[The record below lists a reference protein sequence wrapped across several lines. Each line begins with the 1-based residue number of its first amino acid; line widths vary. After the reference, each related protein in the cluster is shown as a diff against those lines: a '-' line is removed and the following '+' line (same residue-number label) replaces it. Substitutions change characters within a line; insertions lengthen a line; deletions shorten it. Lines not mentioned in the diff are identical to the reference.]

1 MRKPNTIFRP
11 SSVNDIYSD
20 YACGKTCLYS
30 DPLLSDKRL
39 PHLLVLLHQLD
50 QSMRG
55 LDALPELEL
64 SEIVAC
70 AIQLCG
76 FVDPVECREV
86 IATVLNALEMRDP
99 IPDRSPYW
107 AEPGPAS

>member
-1 MRKPNTIFRP
+1 MRKPNTMFRP
-11 SSVNDIYSD
+11 SFVNDIYPD
-20 YACGKTCLYS
+20 YAYGKTFSNS
-30 DPLLSDKRL
+30 DPHLDDRRL

-55 LDALPELEL
+55 LDGLPELEL

-86 IATVLNALEMRDP
+86 IATVLTALEMRDP

-107 AEPGPAS
+107 TNPGPPS

>member
-1 MRKPNTIFRP
+1 MKKPITMFGP
-11 SSVNDIYSD
+11 CFVNDIYSD
-20 YACGKTCLYS
+20 YVYS
-30 DPLLSDKRL
+30 KPFFNSNPHLNDKRL

-76 FVDPVECREV
+76 FVDPAECREV
-86 IATVLNALEMRDP
+86 IATVLTALEMRDP